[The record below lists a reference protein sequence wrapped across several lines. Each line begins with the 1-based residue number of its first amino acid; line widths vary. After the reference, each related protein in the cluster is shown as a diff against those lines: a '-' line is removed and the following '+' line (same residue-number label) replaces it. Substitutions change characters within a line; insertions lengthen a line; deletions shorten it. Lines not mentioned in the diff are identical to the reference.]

1 MLNLNQIS
9 SEQKDRLIAFLCD
22 RYVMDQD
29 DVGLLISADE
39 GWSYRKLASI
49 RGDVSHQWV
58 ATRVRSARRKRRE
71 ILRFIA
77 TLKVAEACP

>member
-29 DVGLLISADE
+29 DAGLLISADE
-39 GWSYRKLASI
+39 GWSYRKLAAI

-58 ATRVRSARRKRRE
+58 ATRIRSARRKRRE
-71 ILRFIA
+71 ILRF
-77 TLKVAEACP
+77 LSSLQSPVEV